1 MDTLNKT
8 ISVIEPVS
16 EAIEKTKTILFR
28 PFDAEKWLV
37 IGFCAWLASL
47 IKGGFHGMSR
57 FNHER
62 PDHYM
67 DEVTAKI
74 AGFAGTHIVA
84 ISITII
90 AAAIFFVAIL
100 VLLLWLSSRGQF
112 MFLDCLAKNKAQVI
126 QPWQI
131 FKRQA
136 NSLFGFRLLLTVI
149 GFAVITALIVPIIF
163 FAIAAK
169 ASSSIAIIA
178 IVMIIVMA
186 LLIIL
191 ASSILGLV
199 QALAFDFVIPIMYLQ
214 KINVLA
220 AWQRFWP
227 ILKCHFWKIML
238 YLLFKLLITMCIG
251 AIVMFIFVLGC
262 CCCCIS
268 VILLIPYIGTVIL
281 LPFPS
286 FSKLYNLCFIRQ
298 FGSEFDVFSS
308 AV

>member
-1 MDTLNKT
+1 MDAIKKT

-37 IGFCAWLASL
+37 IGFCAWLANIL
-47 IKGGFHGMSR
+47 RGGFHGTN
-57 FNHER
+57 FNFHNHHPAPESAR
-62 PDHYM
+62 ILELFHSHL
-67 DEVTAKI
+67 I
-74 AGFAGTHIVA
+74 A
-84 ISITII
+84 ISIISIVAAVFII
-90 AAAIFFVAIL
+90 GIVIL
-100 VLLLWLSSRGQF
+100 CLWLSSRGQF
-112 MFLDCLAKNKAQVI
+112 MFIDCLAKNKAQII
-126 QPWQI
+126 QPWQT

-136 NSLFGFRLLLTVI
+136 NSLFGFRLLLMVI
-149 GFAVITALIVPIIF
+149 GFAVITAMCLPIVF

-169 ASSSIAIIA
+169 ASDVFAITA
-178 IVMIIVMA
+178 IVMIIFMV

-199 QALAFDFVIPIMYLQ
+199 QALAFDFVVPIMYLQ
-214 KINVLA
+214 KINILA

-227 ILKCHFWKIML
+227 MLKCHFWKIML
-238 YLLFKLLITMCIG
+238 YMLFKLLMTLCIG

-286 FSKLYNLCFIRQ
+286 FSKLYNLCFVRQ

-308 AV
+308 AA

>member
-1 MDTLNKT
+1 MDTIKKT

-16 EAIEKTKTILFR
+16 EAIEKTKIILFR

-67 DEVTAKI
+67 DEVTTKI
-74 AGFAGTHIVA
+74 ACFAGAHIIA

-112 MFLDCLAKNKAQVI
+112 MFIDCLAKNKAQVK

-131 FKRQA
+131 FKQRA
-136 NSLFGFRLLLTVI
+136 NSLLGFRLIVAAI
-149 GFAVITALIVPIIF
+149 GFAVITALFVPIIF

-169 ASSSIAIIA
+169 ASFSIAIIA
-178 IVMIIVMA
+178 IAMIFIMV
-186 LLIIL
+186 LLIIT
-191 ASSILGLV
+191 AASILGLV
-199 QALAFDFVIPIMYLQ
+199 HTLTFDFVVPIMYLQ

-227 ILKCHFWKIML
+227 MLKCHFWKIML

-286 FSKLYNLCFIRQ
+286 FSKLYNLCFVRQ
-298 FGSEFDVFSS
+298 FGSEFDVFS
-308 AV
+308 AAA

>member
-1 MDTLNKT
+1 MDTIKKT

-37 IGFCAWLASL
+37 IGFCAWLANL
-47 IKGGFHGMSR
+47 LQGGFHGGN
-57 FNHER
+57 FNGFHKHHAPE
-62 PDHYM
+62 M
-67 DEVTAKI
+67 AKI
-74 AGFAGTHIVA
+74 LESFQTHIIA
-84 ISITII
+84 ISIFTTIGAVFI
-90 AAAIFFVAIL
+90 IGIVIL
-100 VLLLWLSSRGQF
+100 FLWLSSRGQF
-112 MFLDCLAKNKAQVI
+112 MFIDCLAKNKAQII
-126 QPWQI
+126 QPWQT

-136 NSLFGFRLLLTVI
+136 NSLFGFRLLMTVI

-163 FAIAAK
+163 FAIAIK
-169 ASSSIAIIA
+169 TSSSIVIAAIA
-178 IVMIIVMA
+178 MIFIMV
-186 LLIIL
+186 LLIIT
-191 ASSILGLV
+191 AASILGLV
-199 QALAFDFVIPIMYLQ
+199 HALTFDFVVPIMYLQ

-227 ILKCHFWKIML
+227 MLKCHFWKIML
-238 YLLFKLLITMCIG
+238 YLLFKILITMCIG

-286 FSKLYNLCFIRQ
+286 FSKLYNLCFVRQ
-298 FGSEFDVFSS
+298 FGSEFDVFS
-308 AV
+308 AAA

>member
-1 MDTLNKT
+1 MDALKKT
-8 ISVIEPVS
+8 VSVIEPVS

-37 IGFCAWLASL
+37 IGFCAWLANL
-47 IKGGFHGMSR
+47 LHGGVHGTNLNFH
-57 FNHER
+57 NHHPAIPE
-62 PDHYM
+62 
-67 DEVTAKI
+67 TAKI
-74 AGFAGTHIVA
+74 FELFRAHIIA
-84 ISITII
+84 ISIFTTIGAVLI
-90 AAAIFFVAIL
+90 ISIVIL
-100 VLLLWLSSRGQF
+100 CLWLSSRGQF
-112 MFLDCLAKNKAQVI
+112 MFIDCLAKNKAQII

-149 GFAVITALIVPIIF
+149 GFGVITAMCLPIVF

-169 ASSSIAIIA
+169 ASDVFAITA
-178 IVMIIVMA
+178 IVMIFFMV
-186 LLIIL
+186 LLIIS
-191 ASSILGLV
+191 ASLILGLV
-199 QALAFDFVIPIMYLQ
+199 QALAFDFVVPIMYLQ
-214 KINVLA
+214 KINILA

-227 ILKCHFWKIML
+227 MLKCHFGKIML

-286 FSKLYNLCFIRQ
+286 FSKLYNLCFVRQ

-308 AV
+308 AA